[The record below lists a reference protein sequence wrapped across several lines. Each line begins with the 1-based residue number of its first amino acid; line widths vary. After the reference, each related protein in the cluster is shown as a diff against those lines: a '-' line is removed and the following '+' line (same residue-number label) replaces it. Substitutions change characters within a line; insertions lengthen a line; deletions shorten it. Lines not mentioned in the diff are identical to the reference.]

1 MKIKKGFVLREMC
14 GDCIVLA
21 ESLELIDFNKLI
33 HLNESA
39 VYLWQQVEG
48 REFDVDTLAGLL
60 VDKYGIGKE
69 QALSDATSLY
79 KTWLKAGLVEA

>member
-1 MKIKKGFVLREMC
+1 MKIKEGFVLREMC
-14 GDCIVLA
+14 GDYIVLA

-39 VYLWQQVEG
+39 VYLWQQVEN
-48 REFDVDTLAGLL
+48 REFDVDVLVGLL

-69 QALSDATSLY
+69 QAFSDATSLCR
-79 KTWLKAGLVEA
+79 TWLKVGLVEV